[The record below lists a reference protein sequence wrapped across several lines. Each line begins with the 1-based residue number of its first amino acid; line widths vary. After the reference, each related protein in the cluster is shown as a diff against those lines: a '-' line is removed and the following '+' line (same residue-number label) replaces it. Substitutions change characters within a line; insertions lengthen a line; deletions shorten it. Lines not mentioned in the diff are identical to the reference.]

1 MASRRIAVIAVH
13 GVADQQPNET
23 ACTIGNLLQN
33 LQAIGG
39 PTYTPF
45 VVEPVRVPVQPLNV
59 DHGAPPSYKAK
70 PRQLIASYDKLS
82 QINRSDGRHTQD
94 TAYEFMYGMLR
105 AYRGGD
111 PAETYQTP
119 RLSAARIDREEQ
131 RTVHVYE
138 MYWADLSRLGK
149 GVLRVFGELYQLI
162 FHLGSLG
169 VHAVNAASNVDGF
182 KHWSWGMWAWC
193 QRAAA
198 NTLAVWI
205 ALLNLVLAVLAAIG
219 LVTGLAATY
228 SIAPAAVT
236 AVTVLIVVVAAG
248 AFAYSRSAASAG
260 GMIGYAAAGTAVA
273 GALAWAAITWLG
285 YARIGA
291 LELLAAGAALYAWL
305 LSHYERRRPAARIYG
320 RAIGAV
326 FGAWAAIAFIRMG
339 AATSG
344 TPATQSVIEALLLV
358 IEGVYLSLIV
368 AWIAFVLTLLI
379 AHFGGSL
386 VKCLSTRQGTTE
398 KQRTTGEQRA
408 RIFRACWTGR
418 LTLALPAAAF
428 LLVTLGLWELVGQ
441 AAAKVI
447 PNFPYDFPLL
457 HRVFGDR
464 FRSLSS
470 QEVIGFL
477 VRDSGTSGLALMLVL
492 LGVAVAI
499 ALWAVLPAALTEV
512 VPPRSSSAH
521 STEALDHW
529 LTNGFSIL
537 RQGGRLVYIG
547 FAVVLP
553 VFGLLDTFGAREKI
567 AASFMSQ
574 DSIAFVRDLTGRMFY
589 WFDAVLLAS
598 AGTLMLVRGRL
609 KNIALGLRSPL
620 DVLLDVDSYLRE
632 HPLDDNPRAR
642 ICARYASLLRYVS
655 QWKDRDG
662 APYDAVVIIAH
673 SQGTVITADLLRFA
687 RIVHEPSLARLGR
700 ELPVYLLTMGCPLVQ
715 LYELRFPHLYNWVD
729 DAVHSSNVLGLRGWV
744 NMYRSGDYVGR
755 SLELGLAPASG
766 LWRDVCI
773 GAGAHTHYWDVTARE
788 VAVELDHLI
797 AGA

>member
-45 VVEPVRVPVQPLNV
+45 IVEPLRVPVQPLNV
-59 DHGAPPSYKAK
+59 DEEAPPSYKAK
-70 PRQLIASYDKLS
+70 PGQLIASYDQLS
-82 QINRSDGRHTQD
+82 KINRRDGRHAHD

-105 AYRGGD
+105 DYRGGD

-119 RLSAARIDREEQ
+119 RLAAARTDGEEQ

-169 VHAVNAASNVDGF
+169 VHSVNAASNVDGF
-182 KHWSWGMWAWC
+182 KHWSWGVWAWC

-205 ALLNLVLAVLAAIG
+205 ALLNLVLAVLAAVG

-228 SIAPAAVT
+228 SVAPTAIT
-236 AVTVLIVVVAAG
+236 AVTVLIVLVTAG
-248 AFAYSRSAASAG
+248 AFAYLRSAASAV
-260 GMIGYAAAGTAVA
+260 GMIGYAAAGAAVA
-273 GALAWAAITWLG
+273 GAFAWAAITWLG
-285 YARIGA
+285 YARVGA
-291 LELLAAGAALYAWL
+291 LELLAAGGALYAWL
-305 LSHYERRRPAARIYG
+305 LSHYQRRRPEARIYG
-320 RAIGAV
+320 RLIGAV
-326 FGAWAAIAFIRMG
+326 FGAWAALAFIRMG
-339 AATSG
+339 TATVG

-358 IEGVYLSLIV
+358 IEGVYVSLVV
-368 AWIAFVLTLLI
+368 AWITFVLTLLM

-386 VKCLSTRQGTTE
+386 VKLLSNGKRATA
-398 KQRTTGEQRA
+398 EQQA

-428 LLVTLGLWELVGQ
+428 LLITLALWELVGQ

-457 HRVFGDR
+457 YRVFGSR
-464 FRSLSS
+464 FRPISS
-470 QEVIGFL
+470 QAVIGFL
-477 VRDSGTSGLALMLVL
+477 VRDSGTSGLALMLL
-492 LGVAVAI
+492 LTGVAAAI
-499 ALWAVLPAALTEV
+499 ALWALLPAALTEV
-512 VPPRSSSAH
+512 IPPRSSSTR
-521 STEALDHW
+521 STDALDHW

-537 RQGGRLVYIG
+537 RQAGRLVYIG

-553 VFGLLDTFGAREKI
+553 VFGLLDAFGAREKI
-567 AASFMSQ
+567 AASLMSQ
-574 DSIAFVRDLTGRMFY
+574 GSIAFVRDLTDRTFY
-589 WFDAVLLAS
+589 WFDTVLLAS

-632 HPLDDNPRAR
+632 HPLARNPRAR

-655 QWKDRDG
+655 HWQDRDG
-662 APYDAVVIIAH
+662 IPYDAVVIIAH

-687 RIVHEPSLARLGR
+687 RIIREPSLARLGR

-729 DAVHSSNVLGLRGWV
+729 DAVHVPNVLGLRGWV

-755 SLELGLAPASG
+755 SLELGLAPPT
-766 LWRDVCI
+766 LQWRDVRI

-788 VAVELDHLI
+788 VAFELDRLI
-797 AGA
+797 GIA